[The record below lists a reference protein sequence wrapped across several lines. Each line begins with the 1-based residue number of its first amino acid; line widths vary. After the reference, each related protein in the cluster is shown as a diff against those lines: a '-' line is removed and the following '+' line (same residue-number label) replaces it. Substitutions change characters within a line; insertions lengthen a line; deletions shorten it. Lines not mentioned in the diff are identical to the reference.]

1 MAKFCP
7 NCGNQVREGAA
18 FCAKCGSKLR
28 PSNPAPVEEAP
39 AAPVAPVAPVVE
51 AAPAAPEAPVAPV
64 VEPAPVI
71 EPAAPVAEAVAEAVP
86 VVEPEVPAA
95 VAPAVEAVEAAP
107 VEAAPVAEA
116 VAEAVP
122 AVEPEVPAA
131 VAPAVEA
138 VEPVVEAAP
147 VEAAPVAEA
156 VAEAAPVAEPAV
168 AAAIAPA
175 VEAAPVEAA
184 PVEAAPVA
192 EPVAEA
198 APVAAAPEAPAYE
211 APAAAYAPAEAPAA
225 PEAAAAPAP
234 APAPEP
240 IPFNPPS
247 GPIQTP
253 APVAEEEPKKKSKTG
268 LIIGLIAAGVVAL
281 ALIGAGVYFVLT
293 GGFSFGGTIIDRF
306 EKLEVVDS
314 DKKQGYTC
322 YNEDFNDYIEEA
334 RWWDYDHTMDK
345 PGVYAKGTKVLAF
358 SIEVDKAAKGNEV
371 YYAYYYSEDKEFDKN
386 DLKEP
391 VYEAITTPTKYDN
404 GVYFYDIEYEA
415 KKMQKGYYVVVMA
428 ADEKCKE
435 PYAIAYAQV
444 K

>member
-7 NCGNQVREGAA
+7 NCGNPVREGAA
-18 FCAKCGSKLR
+18 FCAKCGSKLK

-51 AAPAAPEAPVAPV
+51 AAPAVEAAPVAPV

-175 VEAAPVEAA
+175 VEAAP
-184 PVEAAPVA
+184 
-192 EPVAEA
+192 
-198 APVAAAPEAPAYE
+198 APAYE

-268 LIIGLIAAGVVAL
+268 LIIGLICAGVAAL
-281 ALIGAGVYFVLT
+281 LLIGAGVFYVIN
-293 GGFSFGGTIIDRF
+293 GGFSFGGTIIDRI
-306 EKLEVVDS
+306 EKLEVVDN

-334 RWWDYDHTMDK
+334 RWWDYDSTMDK
-345 PGVYAKGTKVLAF
+345 PGVYSAKGTKVLAF

-371 YYAYYYSEDKEFDKN
+371 YYAFYYSDDKEFDKS

-391 VYEAITTPTKYDN
+391 IYEAITTPTKYDN

-428 ADEKCKE
+428 ADENCKT

>member
-7 NCGNQVREGAA
+7 NCGNPVREGAA
-18 FCAKCGSKLR
+18 FCAKCGSKLK

-51 AAPAAPEAPVAPV
+51 AAPAVEAAPVAPV
-64 VEPAPVI
+64 VEPAPGI

-175 VEAAPVEAA
+175 VEAAP
-184 PVEAAPVA
+184 
-192 EPVAEA
+192 
-198 APVAAAPEAPAYE
+198 APAYE

-268 LIIGLIAAGVVAL
+268 LIIGLICAGVAAL
-281 ALIGAGVYFVLT
+281 LLIGAGVFYVIN
-293 GGFSFGGTIIDRF
+293 GGFSFGGTIIDRI
-306 EKLEVVDS
+306 EKLEVVDN

-334 RWWDYDHTMDK
+334 RWWDYDSTMDK
-345 PGVYAKGTKVLAF
+345 PGVYSAKGTKVLAF

-371 YYAYYYSEDKEFDKN
+371 YYAFYYSDDKEFDKS

-391 VYEAITTPTKYDN
+391 IYEAITTPTKYDN

>member
-7 NCGNQVREGAA
+7 NCGNPVREGAA

-28 PSNPAPVEEAP
+28 PSAPAEEAP
-39 AAPVAPVAPVVE
+39 AAPVAPVVE
-51 AAPAAPEAPVAPV
+51 AAAAVEAAPVAPV
-64 VEPAPVI
+64 VEPAPVA
-71 EPAAPVAEAVAEAVP
+71 EPVAPVSEAVAEAVP

-95 VAPAVEAVEAAP
+95 VAPAVEAAVEAAP

-116 VAEAVP
+116 VAETVP
-122 AVEPEVPAA
+122 AAEPEVPAA

-138 VEPVVEAAP
+138 AVEAAP

-192 EPVAEA
+192 
-198 APVAAAPEAPAYE
+198 PAYE
-211 APAAAYAPAEAPAA
+211 AP
-225 PEAAAAPAP
+225 AAAPAP
-234 APAPEP
+234 APAPAEAYAPAPAEAPASAEAPAP

-247 GPIQTP
+247 GPIKTP
-253 APVAEEEPKKKSKTG
+253 EPVAEEAPQKKKKTG
-268 LIIGLIAAGVVAL
+268 LIIGIICAGVVAL
-281 ALIGAGVYFVLT
+281 ALIGAGVFFVIN

-306 EKLEVVDS
+306 EKLEVVES
-314 DKKQGYTC
+314 DKKQSYTC

-345 PGVYAKGTKVLAF
+345 PGVYSAKGTKVLAF

-371 YYAYYYSEDKEFDKN
+371 YYAFYYSEDKEFDKS

-391 VYEAITTPTKYDN
+391 VYEAITTPTKYDD

-428 ADEKCKE
+428 ADENCKE